1 MAFPTGWLADV
12 TTQTKPYSFPSG
24 LYGEKYSDS
33 DSLAIF
39 GEGQMERKKE
49 EVEETETEGGR
60 KREGF
65 FGQILASMIGA
76 VEVCRCLQVDHL
88 RM

>member
-39 GEGQMERKKE
+39 GEGQMEKKKM
-49 EVEETETEGGR
+49 VEEAETEGGR
-60 KREGF
+60 KREGV
-65 FGQILASMIGA
+65 FGQMLASMIGA
-76 VEVCRCLQVDHL
+76 VEVCHCLQIVRLHT
-88 RM
+88 

>member
-39 GEGQMERKKE
+39 GEGQMEK
-49 EVEETETEGGR
+49 VEETETEGGR
-60 KREGF
+60 KRKGRGKDSLGKF
-65 FGQILASMIGA
+65 L
-76 VEVCRCLQVDHL
+76 LQ
-88 RM
+88 